1 MILFNQLFLQQFKK
15 LLLIVFN
22 KSFFTKKLELKI
34 IFSEEFSLLF
44 TKFEIDN
51 NYINIIKI
59 PFKNIKK

>member
-1 MILFNQLFLQQFKK
+1 LILFNQLFLQQFKK